1 MILRSILTAGALA
14 LAGAASAQEASVEF
28 NLFSYEGA
36 YRAQDFHFDARYT
49 ERFGIEVPVPFS
61 VSVPERGDVA
71 LIADGQPDGGAFV
84 KFTFATDTEPRQFL
98 ENIQVVTVSIPM
110 AEEAEEP
117 LRTRVAIAAQ
127 VLQERL
133 YPRAVE
139 GFEEPRMLAVE
150 QIDFGDVTG
159 VHLIATYTDPA
170 IGPMLLRLTAMLH
183 PDQPESYVTISNI
196 NLDLVP
202 VEDGDTLAATLT
214 GRLLDSWVYP

>member
-1 MILRSILTAGALA
+1 M
-14 LAGAASAQEASVEF
+14 
-28 NLFSYEGA
+28 
-36 YRAQDFHFDARYT
+36 
-49 ERFGIEVPVPFS
+49 
-61 VSVPERGDVA
+61 
-71 LIADGQPDGGAFV
+71 
-84 KFTFATDTEPRQFL
+84 
-98 ENIQVVTVSIPM
+98 TVSIPM
-110 AEEAEEP
+110 AEEAEDP
-117 LRTRVAIAAQ
+117 PRTRVAIAAQ
-127 VLQERL
+127 VLQEQL